1 VPDQSLHSTALCSD
15 GPLGLARPLRRFLLL
30 ALSCGCTFSLILTI
44 MSARSLAQQPLPQQP
59 YSFYP
64 GGPAPDGRAATPQ
77 YPNRVCSFTEPAA
90 DNPAAPAPTAQLSFR
105 DQGPNDLQTE
115 IVRPI
120 PTAAGDPNSLS
131 PGSQPWTGGPPDRLA
146 QVPAGP
152 EVMRPGAPLVP
163 PTQPAG
169 AAAAGVQPPS
179 EPSRAMFQSIASP
192 FDPTQFRLP
201 TLGLPPGLG
210 TPEPTPEVQRE
221 YGQFV
226 EREIVPENTIRVVVG
241 RAKVIVLREKP
252 RRIYIP
258 DENVAGFQ
266 VVTDQEFAVVG
277 KKPGSTVLNLWFPDP
292 SDPNDQRKDRTLSY
306 MVVVLPDPERA
317 ALEVIAERRR
327 LEAQVKA
334 FEQALKVLE
343 REIKVAFPDSAV
355 QLSLVGEQV
364 VVRGQAKDVVEA
376 AQILRIV
383 AEHTPTRRR
392 SKVESRS
399 VNVAFIPG
407 LGDEQAA
414 VNAIRELLEGNANLV
429 NLLRIPG
436 EQQVKLLVTVAEV
449 NRNAA
454 RSVGINFDMKQ
465 GAAEI
470 GQFTGGLLTALGSH
484 GTSVNLPVSLDNGQT
499 FIAIQALRTL
509 NLARSLAEP
518 NLTALNGRAANYLV
532 GVSFPIPTSVVT
544 PGGAAQSVS
553 YQNTGISLQFVPYI
567 TDRDRIR
574 LQVSATV
581 STPSVTQTQ
590 VSGAAVPS
598 QITQR
603 QFSTTVELRD
613 GQTLT
618 VAGLIQNNM
627 TTQSN
632 RVPLWGDLPIIGRTG
647 GLDNVAS
654 QEQELVVLVTPLL
667 VHPLDMCKTPPLP
680 GNDVF
685 EPGDVEFYL
694 LGHLEGRRTQ
704 DYRASVRTDYCRQ
717 KRYCDCDDLFIIGP
731 HGSSY
736 GCCKTGNGPCLP
748 CPPAAAGNPPPEPVP
763 TPAPG
768 LVQPPAR

>member
-1 VPDQSLHSTALCSD
+1 
-15 GPLGLARPLRRFLLL
+15 
-30 ALSCGCTFSLILTI
+30 
-44 MSARSLAQQPLPQQP
+44 M
-59 YSFYP
+59 
-64 GGPAPDGRAATPQ
+64 
-77 YPNRVCSFTEPAA
+77 
-90 DNPAAPAPTAQLSFR
+90 
-105 DQGPNDLQTE
+105 
-115 IVRPI
+115 
-120 PTAAGDPNSLS
+120 
-131 PGSQPWTGGPPDRLA
+131 
-146 QVPAGP
+146 
-152 EVMRPGAPLVP
+152 
-163 PTQPAG
+163 
-169 AAAAGVQPPS
+169 
-179 EPSRAMFQSIASP
+179 
-192 FDPTQFRLP
+192 
-201 TLGLPPGLG
+201 
-210 TPEPTPEVQRE
+210 
-221 YGQFV
+221 
-226 EREIVPENTIRVVVG
+226 VVG

-277 KKPGSTVLNLWFPDP
+277 KKTGRTVLDLWFPDP
-292 SDPNDQRKDRTLSY
+292 RDPNDQRKDRTLSY

-317 ALEVIAERRR
+317 ALDVLEERRR

-343 REIKVAFPDSAV
+343 REIKEAFPDSAV
-355 QLSLVGEQV
+355 QLSLVGDQV
-364 VVRGQAKDVVEA
+364 VVRGQSKDVVEA

-383 AEHTPTRRR
+383 AQHTPTARR
-392 SKVESRS
+392 SKVESPS

-414 VNAIRELLEGNANLV
+414 VNAIREILEGSPNMV

-436 EQQVKLLVTVAEV
+436 EQQVMLMVTVAEV

-465 GAAEI
+465 GAAEF
-470 GQFTGGLLTALGSH
+470 GQFTGGLLTALASH
-484 GTSVNLPVSLDNGQT
+484 GTTANLPLSLDNGQT

-518 NLTALNGRAANYLV
+518 NLTTLNGKPANFLA

-544 PGGAAQSVS
+544 PGGAAQSVT

-574 LQVSATV
+574 LQLNATV
-581 STPSVTQTQ
+581 STPSTSQTQ
-590 VSGAAVPS
+590 VSGANVPS

-603 QFSTTVELRD
+603 QFNTTVELRE
-613 GQTLT
+613 GQTLS

-736 GCCKTGNGPCLP
+736 GCCKTGYGPCLP
-748 CPPAAAGNPPPEPVP
+748 CPPAAAASNPPPEPVP
-763 TPAPG
+763 APTQG
-768 LVQPPAR
+768 LVQPPVR